1 VKNVEHPSLGYN
13 GLSAPMRVTPLLLVL
28 LFLPFRLPA
37 LTPADRAD
45 VILDLQQGRAD
56 HAMEVLQAAAE
67 PSGTDSEAQ
76 QLLCR
81 LALQMERWD
90 EAIAACEN
98 AVALDSGSSDNH
110 LWYGR
115 ALGEK
120 ADRVSFIR
128 AYGLA
133 KRVKAEFETAVS
145 LDPRNAEALSDLG
158 DYYREAPAI
167 VGGGRDKAEAIADKL
182 DGVDR
187 ARAEELR
194 GRIAASNKDIA
205 AAEQHFRQAITTS
218 PHPATYWMV
227 LASFYQKQNNSL
239 RMQEAIHAGLEAN
252 GSRGEPLVD
261 AAHLLMRSG
270 EDPQAA
276 IHLLR
281 EYLASPEKS
290 EDEPA
295 FRVHLLLADLLSK
308 QGDTTGAAQ
317 EIHAAASIASVY
329 HPTRQVATNTG
340 R

>member
-1 VKNVEHPSLGYN
+1 
-13 GLSAPMRVTPLLLVL
+13 MRVTPLLLVL
-28 LFLPFRLPA
+28 FFLPLRLPA
-37 LTPADRAD
+37 LTAADRTD
-45 VILDLQQGRAD
+45 VVRDLQQGRAD
-56 HAMEVLQAAAE
+56 HAMELLQPAAE
-67 PSGTDSEAQ
+67 RSSGDAEAQ

-81 LALQMERWD
+81 LALQIERWD
-90 EAIAACEN
+90 EAVASCAK
-98 AVALDSGSSDNH
+98 AVALDSDSSDNH

-120 ADRVSFIR
+120 ADRASFIK

-133 KRVKAEFETAVS
+133 KRVKSEFETAVS

-158 DYYREAPAI
+158 DYYTEAPGI
-167 VGGGRDKAEAIADKL
+167 VGGGKDKAAAVADRL
-182 DGVDR
+182 DSVDR

-194 GRIAASNKDIA
+194 GRIAASNKDFA
-205 AAEQHFRQAITTS
+205 AAEQHFREAIAAA

-227 LASFYQKQNNSL
+227 LASFYQKQNNLL
-239 RMQEAIHAGLEAN
+239 RMQEAIRAGLEAN

-261 AAHLLMRSG
+261 AAHLLTRSG
-270 EDPQAA
+270 QDPQAA

-295 FRVHLLLADLLSK
+295 FRVQLLLANLLNK

-317 EIHAAASIASVY
+317 QIEAAASIASVY